1 MLDDGVWLEDE
12 CAFSASYRVVKEH
25 YDRQKKKLMTTIL
38 VIITPEVLTLNQL
51 VSALEKL
58 GHKKILKYQGKI
70 YINIDTLSFENGQ
83 HFLFDFCEL
92 LEYFSQNVMQQA
104 G

>member
-1 MLDDGVWLEDE
+1 MDGELWMEDD

-38 VIITPEVLTLNQL
+38 VVITPEVLTMDQL
-51 VSALEKL
+51 VSALGKL
-58 GHKKILKYQGKI
+58 GHKKILKFQGKI
-70 YINIDTLSFENGQ
+70 YVNIDTLSFENGQ
-83 HFLFDFCEL
+83 HFLFEFCEL
-92 LEYFSQNVMQQA
+92 LEYYSQNVIAA